1 MDKKFLKIKSYP
13 KLLPNFSKDKNKRK
27 IMPIT
32 LTKLK
37 DNQVISTD
45 LTKTVQDL
53 SNGLS
58 ALKPNNSETTQ
69 IITYALIA
77 TAVVGIFVYHY
88 IRNQEQIN

>member
-1 MDKKFLKIKSYP
+1 MQ
-13 KLLPNFSKDKNKRK
+13 
-27 IMPIT
+27 IT
-32 LTKLK
+32 LTQVKN
-37 DNQVISTD
+37 NQEVSTD

-53 SNGLS
+53 SSGLS

-88 IRNQEQIN
+88 IKSQENL